1 MERIKRFVSYMLERI
16 AEADVAGLSAQLAY
30 FFLLSLFP
38 FLLFLVT
45 LLGYFPIDIEAVMG
59 MIETYVPEEVFTLV
73 SDNLEYLVTNRS
85 GSLLS
90 ISIIGTLWS
99 ASNGFNAVRKS
110 FNQAFRVKKERPF
123 IIARIISIGL
133 MLLMVIVIVIALL
146 LQVFGKV
153 IGDYVFDFFGLT
165 GSFFE
170 SWDTLRWVVSSLT
183 FFIVFM
189 FLYKLGPDEK
199 IKFKHTIWGTLFA
212 TIGWQLTSLGFSYY
226 VNTLGNYSA
235 AYGSLGTVIILM
247 FWFYLTGIIITT
259 GGVINAYTRDHDR
272 TKQNHV
278 DVQVSK

>member
-1 MERIKRFVSYMLERI
+1 MQKMISFSKEMMERIT
-16 AEADVAGLSAQLAY
+16 EADVTGLSAQLAY

-45 LLGYFPIDIEAVMG
+45 LIGFLPIEVDSILN
-59 MIETYVPEEVFTLV
+59 ILETYLPDEVFALIRNNLQVIV
-73 SDNLEYLVTNRS
+73 SNRS

-90 ISIIGTLWS
+90 ISILGVLWS

-110 FNQAFRVKKERPF
+110 FNQALRVEKQRPF

-133 MLLMVIVIVIALL
+133 MVLMVLVIAIALL
-146 LQVFGKV
+146 LQVFGRV
-153 IGDYVFDFFGLT
+153 IGDYVFDFFGLS

-170 SWDTLRWVVSSLT
+170 SWNTVRWIVSSIT

-189 FLYKLGPDEK
+189 FLYKLGPDER
-199 IKFKHTIWGTLFA
+199 IKWKHTIWGTMFA
-212 TIGWQLTSLGFSYY
+212 TIGWQVVSLGFSFY

-247 FWFYLTGIIITT
+247 IWFYLSGIIITM
-259 GGVINAYTRDHDR
+259 GGVINAYSRDKDEGEL
-272 TKQNHV
+272 V
-278 DVQVSK
+278 

>member
-1 MERIKRFVSYMLERI
+1 MMERLIQFTKEMLDRI
-16 AEADVAGLSAQLAY
+16 TEADVTGLSAQLAY

-45 LLGYFPIDIEAVMG
+45 MLGYFPIDIEAVMG
-59 MIETYVPEEVFTLV
+59 MLESYVPEEVFTFIN
-73 SDNLEYLVTNRS
+73 SNLEYLVTNRS

-110 FNQAFRVKKERPF
+110 FNQALRVEKQRPF
-123 IIARIISIGL
+123 LIARVISIGL
-133 MLLMVIVIVIALL
+133 MILMVIVIVVALS

-153 IGDYVFDFFGLT
+153 IGDYVFDFFGLSGT
-165 GSFFE
+165 LFD
-170 SWDTLRWVVSSLT
+170 SWDTLRWIVSSLT

-189 FLYKLGPDEK
+189 FLYKLGPDERVHL
-199 IKFKHTIWGTLFA
+199 KHTIWGTSFA
-212 TIGWQLTSLGFSYY
+212 TIAWQLTSLGFSYY

-259 GGVINAYTRDHDR
+259 GGVINAYTRDHDV
-272 TKQNHV
+272 KV
-278 DVQVSK
+278 AK

>member
-1 MERIKRFVSYMLERI
+1 MERLIQFTKEMLDRI
-16 AEADVAGLSAQLAY
+16 TEADVTGLSAQLAY

-45 LLGYFPIDIEAVMG
+45 MLGYFPIDIEAVMG
-59 MIETYVPEEVFTLV
+59 MLESYVPEEVFTFIN
-73 SDNLEYLVTNRS
+73 SNLEYLVTNRS

-110 FNQAFRVKKERPF
+110 FNQALRVEKERPF
-123 IIARIISIGL
+123 LIARVISIGL
-133 MLLMVIVIVIALL
+133 MILMVIVIVVALS

-153 IGDYVFDFFGLT
+153 IGDYVFDFFGLSGT
-165 GSFFE
+165 LFD
-170 SWDTLRWVVSSLT
+170 SWDTLRWIVSSLT

-189 FLYKLGPDEK
+189 FLYKLGPDERVHL
-199 IKFKHTIWGTLFA
+199 KHTIWGTSFA
-212 TIGWQLTSLGFSYY
+212 TIAWQLTSLGFSYY

-259 GGVINAYTRDHDR
+259 GGVINAYTRDHDV
-272 TKQNHV
+272 KLV
-278 DVQVSK
+278 K

>member
-1 MERIKRFVSYMLERI
+1 MMERLIQFTKEMLDRI
-16 AEADVAGLSAQLAY
+16 TEADVTGLSAQLAY

-45 LLGYFPIDIEAVMG
+45 MLGYFPIDIEAVMG
-59 MIETYVPEEVFTLV
+59 MLESYVPEEVFTFIN
-73 SDNLEYLVTNRS
+73 SNLEYLVTNRS

-110 FNQAFRVKKERPF
+110 FNQALRVEKERPF
-123 IIARIISIGL
+123 LIARVISIGL
-133 MLLMVIVIVIALL
+133 MILMVIVIVVALS

-153 IGDYVFDFFGLT
+153 IGDYVFDFFGLSGT
-165 GSFFE
+165 LFD
-170 SWDTLRWVVSSLT
+170 SWDTLRWIVSSLT

-189 FLYKLGPDEK
+189 FLYKLGPDERVHL
-199 IKFKHTIWGTLFA
+199 KHTIWGTSFA
-212 TIGWQLTSLGFSYY
+212 TIAWQLTSLGFSYY

-259 GGVINAYTRDHDR
+259 GGVINAYTRDHDV
-272 TKQNHV
+272 KV
-278 DVQVSK
+278 AK

>member
-1 MERIKRFVSYMLERI
+1 MERLIQFTKEMLDRI
-16 AEADVAGLSAQLAY
+16 TEADVTGLSAQLAY

-45 LLGYFPIDIEAVMG
+45 MLGYFPIDIEAVMG
-59 MIETYVPEEVFTLV
+59 MLESYVPEEVFTFIN
-73 SDNLEYLVTNRS
+73 SNLEYLVTNRS

-110 FNQAFRVKKERPF
+110 FNQALRVEKERPF
-123 IIARIISIGL
+123 LIARVISIGL
-133 MLLMVIVIVIALL
+133 MILMVIVIVVALS

-153 IGDYVFDFFGLT
+153 IGDYVFDFFGLSGT
-165 GSFFE
+165 LFD
-170 SWDTLRWVVSSLT
+170 SWDTLRWIVSSLT

-189 FLYKLGPDEK
+189 FLYKLGPDERVHL
-199 IKFKHTIWGTLFA
+199 KHTIWGTSFA
-212 TIGWQLTSLGFSYY
+212 TIAWQLTSLGFSYY

-259 GGVINAYTRDHDR
+259 GGVINAYTRDHDV
-272 TKQNHV
+272 KV
-278 DVQVSK
+278 AK